1 MNTWS
6 TEKRVATGNA
16 DAGRASGPIAS
27 TYGAWKRAETAARA
41 LEREVKETWS
51 RYERGIGAPPSTGL
65 LREAASLR
73 HAAREKLG
81 DVVGLLQAAGAI
93 PSSRPLA
100 A

>member
-1 MNTWS
+1 MWS
-6 TEKRVATGNA
+6 TEMRATAGSTGAARGN
-16 DAGRASGPIAS
+16 GPIAS

-41 LEREVKETWS
+41 LERDVKETWS